1 MHELVQPILDEAE
14 RDDNV
19 VGVLIKGSQAMG
31 MADEESDW
39 DVVVVLLQGEPS
51 QKKDGRLE
59 LITTTLERVRA
70 VSSWELP
77 ALAHS
82 RVLLD
87 KTGELAEAVEAAGQ
101 LTRKELAE
109 LYDGYL
115 NDFYRSLKSWRRGRE
130 LGARIMCGRSL
141 WWLGDFLIALEG
153 KRAPYTEYWGGRLG
167 ELEPLIL
174 EVARTADPRRQQE
187 LQAAVEQIATAH
199 GFRDVYDAWD
209 GDIDRVMGFRS
220 NEARPRARPA
230 SFCSG
235 CGSAC

>member
-31 MADEESDW
+31 AADEESDW

-87 KTGELAEAVEAAGQ
+87 KTGELTEAVEAAGR

-209 GDIDRVMGFRS
+209 GDIDRVMGFRF
-220 NEARPRARPA
+220 E
-230 SFCSG
+230 
-235 CGSAC
+235 

>member
-31 MADEESDW
+31 VADEESDW

-59 LITTTLERVRA
+59 LITTTLARVRA

-87 KTGELAEAVEAAGQ
+87 KTGELGEAVEAAGR

-115 NDFYRSLKSWRRGRE
+115 NDFYRSLKSWRRRRE

-153 KRAPYTEYWGGRLG
+153 KRAPYTEYWGGRFG

-187 LQAAVEQIATAH
+187 LQAVVEQIATAH

-209 GDIDRVMGFRS
+209 GDIDRVMGFRF
-220 NEARPRARPA
+220 E
-230 SFCSG
+230 
-235 CGSAC
+235 

>member
-39 DVVVVLLQGEPS
+39 DVVVILLQGEPS

-209 GDIDRVMGFRS
+209 GDIDRVMGFRF
-220 NEARPRARPA
+220 E
-230 SFCSG
+230 
-235 CGSAC
+235 

>member
-31 MADEESDW
+31 VADEESDW

-209 GDIDRVMGFRS
+209 GDIDRVMCFRF
-220 NEARPRARPA
+220 E
-230 SFCSG
+230 
-235 CGSAC
+235 